1 MEFCSVCIKLRRGA
15 KIWRHFAQNTYC
27 RLREQ
32 IQQHYNVGGNL
43 LKTVLPRP
51 GANVNRFPQVGNL
64 S

>member
-43 LKTVLPRP
+43 LKFYHDLELMSIVFLKAET
-51 GANVNRFPQVGNL
+51 
-64 S
+64 